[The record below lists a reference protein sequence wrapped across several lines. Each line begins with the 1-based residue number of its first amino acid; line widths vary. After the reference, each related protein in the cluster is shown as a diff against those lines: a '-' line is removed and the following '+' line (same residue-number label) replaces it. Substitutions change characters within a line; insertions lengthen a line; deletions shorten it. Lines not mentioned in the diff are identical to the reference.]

1 MTRAGTS
8 SSFLSYLVRMG
19 LIIVVCT
26 AAVFATVFYSAL
38 IDRAAERQGV
48 AIAAL
53 NADLAT
59 LERTLAS
66 ARDIEAKFR
75 IARAES
81 QITDHADRIVLAS
94 TQLKALVEEANS
106 LGMAEAGAQA
116 AMLQDNLDTYEENF
130 ALYADTRR
138 VLGLDPE
145 SGLEGQLR
153 EAVHAAEKM
162 VGSLALPKVEVTLLK
177 MRRHEK
183 DFIMRL
189 DAKYIEKLDK
199 EIATFGSYPET
210 MFLSPQHRTRT
221 LAKLTEYQEAFHQ
234 FADLALQVADITQ
247 ACDDSY
253 DTMPLALDALRA
265 RFESDVATMLAAS
278 EAQKRRGYVLML
290 GAGAIG
296 LLVLALSALRLFRAT
311 VRPLRA
317 VTAAVQELAAGRTD
331 ISVPD
336 TRVSEVRSIAAALDS
351 FRATILERQRLEAES
366 AAAAERAA
374 QDRAAAAAAERAEI
388 EERARRAEEERAAAA
403 AAQAREHAA
412 AQEIAAVVAACA
424 EGDFSRRLRTDD
436 KVGIF
441 ADLCAGVN
449 RIGEAA
455 NDGLTAV
462 RVALEQLANRD
473 LTHRMPTRFHGI
485 FAEIAETMNR
495 TTESLTGTLGD
506 ISVSA
511 TAVDTSAREIAGAAD
526 DLARRSERNAAM
538 LEQTASALEQM
549 SATVRSAAQSAQT
562 ARSAVTEISTR
573 AGAGHEVVTRAV
585 SAMDEIKASS
595 EAIGRILQVID
606 DIAFQTNLL
615 ALNAGVEAARAGDAG
630 RGFAVVASEV
640 RALAQRSSEA
650 AREIA
655 RLIETASNNVNHGV
669 GLVHDSGRALR
680 EIVAGVEDVAQKI
693 TEIVTASQE
702 TATGIGEISNATT
715 ELDRTTQQNAAVF
728 EQTNAAVR
736 SLQGEATLL
745 AEAVAAFR
753 LQGEVETFGRAPEPA
768 PTETAAPALF
778 VSRRSA

>member
-1 MTRAGTS
+1 MARAGTS
-8 SSFLSYLVRMG
+8 RSFLSYLVRMG
-19 LIIVVCT
+19 LVIVICT
-26 AAVFATVFYSAL
+26 LAVFATIFYSAL
-38 IDRAAERQGV
+38 IDRAAERQSV
-48 AIAAL
+48 SIAEL

-66 ARDIEAKFR
+66 ARDLEAKFR
-75 IARAES
+75 ISREEAQIEDHAKKIARASAELKDLVTETS
-81 QITDHADRIVLAS
+81 ALGLTAS
-94 TQLKALVEEANS
+94 AT
-106 LGMAEAGAQA
+106 QA
-116 AMLQDNLDTYEENF
+116 AAMQDLLDTYEENF

-138 VLGLDPE
+138 VLGLDAE

-153 EAVHAAEKM
+153 TAVHAAEKM
-162 VGSLALPKVEVTLLK
+162 IGSIAVPKVEITLLK

-189 DAKYIEKLDK
+189 DPKYIDELDK
-199 EIATFGSYPET
+199 EIATFSTYPDT
-210 MFLSPQHRTRT
+210 MFLSQQHRDRT

-234 FADLALQVADITQ
+234 YADLALQIGDTTR
-247 ACDDSY
+247 ACDESY
-253 DTMPLALDALRA
+253 DTMPKALDALRA
-265 RFESDVATMLAAS
+265 HFGSDVAQLQAKADTEKA
-278 EAQKRRGYVLML
+278 RGYMLM
-290 GAGAIG
+290 GVAGVIG
-296 LLVLALSALRLFRAT
+296 MLVLAFSAVRLFRAT
-311 VRPLRA
+311 VMPLRD
-317 VTAAVQELAAGRTD
+317 VTTAVQELAEGRTD
-331 ISVPD
+331 ISVPNA
-336 TRVSEVRSIAAALDS
+336 RVSEVRSISAALES
-351 FRATILERQRLEAES
+351 FRATILERQRLEVES
-366 AAAAERAA
+366 AAAAEREDQA
-374 QDRAAAAAAERAEI
+374 RAAAAAQERAEMAD
-388 EERARRAEEERAAAA
+388 RARKAEEERAAAA

-412 AQEIAAVVAACA
+412 AQEIAEVVAACA

-436 KVGIF
+436 KTGVF
-441 ADLCAGVN
+441 ADLCAGMN

-455 NDGLTAV
+455 DDGLTAV
-462 RVALEQLANRD
+462 RVALERLAERD

-495 TTESLTGTLGD
+495 TTESLTGTLTD
-506 ISVSA
+506 ISISA

-549 SATVRSAAQSAQT
+549 SATVRSAANSAQT
-562 ARSAVTEISTR
+562 ARSAVTAISNR
-573 AGAGHEVVTRAV
+573 AGKGHEVVTRAV
-585 SAMDEIKASS
+585 SAMDEIKTSS

-669 GLVHDSGRALR
+669 GLVHDSGQALR

-693 TEIVTASQE
+693 SEIVTASQE

-728 EQTNAAVR
+728 EETNAAVR
-736 SLQGEATLL
+736 SLQGEATAL
-745 AEAVAAFR
+745 AESVAAFR
-753 LQGEVETFGRAPEPA
+753 LKGEEMRPRYTPA
-768 PTETAAPALF
+768 AEDPGKALF